1 VDRKDFIWGA
11 VPSIPRSFLQV
22 VVVNT
27 TKVNKNIL
35 EVFSFIIFSLG
46 RMEAKIMNAI
56 KIPPVKRMK
65 KIRGIQTDP
74 VFVLTR
80 RNIIDDPSKIENLIF
95 IGLLELVI
103 NRILI
108 MVIIL
113 KPKVIIFLSLRLKF

>member
-11 VPSIPRSFLQV
+11 VLSILNLFLQV

-27 TKVNKNIL
+27 TKIKKNIF

-46 RMEAKIMNAI
+46 KMEAKIINAI

-65 KIRGIQTDP
+65 KIRGIQTNP
-74 VFVLTR
+74 VLILTR
-80 RNIIDDPSKIENLIF
+80 RNIIDEPSKIENLIF
-95 IGLLELVI
+95 IGLLELVR

-108 MVIIL
+108 IVSTL